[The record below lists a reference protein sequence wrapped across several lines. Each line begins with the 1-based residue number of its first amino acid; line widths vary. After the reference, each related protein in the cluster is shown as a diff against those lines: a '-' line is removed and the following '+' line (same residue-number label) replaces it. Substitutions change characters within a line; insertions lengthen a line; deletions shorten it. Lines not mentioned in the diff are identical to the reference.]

1 VSLAHISVCDM
12 CFITGGGGG
21 VFISSLMCMYFPVFM
36 HWPFGMKIVRDITVD
51 AWKIYLSSVM
61 EIN

>member
-1 VSLAHISVCDM
+1 M

-36 HWPFGMKIVRDITVD
+36 HWPFGMKIVCDITVD